1 MPILWTSN
9 ILCYMPNYKNIA
21 PTAHSNARQI
31 TQWCFAKIGKVG
43 NYKGWVKNLIRQKG
57 TGKGTLYSRA

>member
-1 MPILWTSN
+1 
-9 ILCYMPNYKNIA
+9 MPNYKNIA